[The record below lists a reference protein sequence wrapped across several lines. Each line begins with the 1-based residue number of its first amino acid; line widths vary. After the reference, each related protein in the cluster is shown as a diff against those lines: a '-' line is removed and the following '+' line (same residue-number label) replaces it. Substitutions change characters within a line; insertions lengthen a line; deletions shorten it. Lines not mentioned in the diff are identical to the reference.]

1 MSNILDVTKDKFIII
16 ANKSYIYTR
25 KRNVVNQVKIYR
37 KNMQLSQLDLANQV
51 GVARQTINM
60 IENDKYN
67 PTLDLCLKIAWAL
80 ESDLNTLFWRDNDEN
95 NAG

>member
-1 MSNILDVTKDKFIII
+1 M
-16 ANKSYIYTR
+16 
-25 KRNVVNQVKIYR
+25 NQVKIYR
-37 KNMQLSQLDLANQV
+37 KNLQLSQLDLANKV

-80 ESDLNTLFWRDNDEN
+80 KSDLNTLFWRDNDEN

>member
-1 MSNILDVTKDKFIII
+1 M
-16 ANKSYIYTR
+16 TR

>member
-1 MSNILDVTKDKFIII
+1 M
-16 ANKSYIYTR
+16 
-25 KRNVVNQVKIYR
+25 NQVKIYR

-67 PTLDLCLKIAWAL
+67 PTLDLCLRIAWAL

>member
-1 MSNILDVTKDKFIII
+1 MK
-16 ANKSYIYTR
+16 R
-25 KRNVVNQVKIYR
+25 KRNAVNQVKIYR

-67 PTLDLCLKIAWAL
+67 PTLDLCLRIAWAL

>member
-1 MSNILDVTKDKFIII
+1 M
-16 ANKSYIYTR
+16 TR
-25 KRNVVNQVKIYR
+25 KRNAVNQVKIYR

-67 PTLDLCLKIAWAL
+67 PTLDLCLRIAWAL

>member
-1 MSNILDVTKDKFIII
+1 M
-16 ANKSYIYTR
+16 TR

-67 PTLDLCLKIAWAL
+67 PTLDLCLRIAWAL

>member
-1 MSNILDVTKDKFIII
+1 M
-16 ANKSYIYTR
+16 TR
-25 KRNVVNQVKIYR
+25 KRYAVNQVKIYR

-67 PTLDLCLKIAWAL
+67 PTLDLCLRIAWAL

>member
-1 MSNILDVTKDKFIII
+1 M
-16 ANKSYIYTR
+16 TR
-25 KRNVVNQVKIYR
+25 KRNAVNQVKIYR

-67 PTLDLCLKIAWAL
+67 PTLDLCLRIAWAL
-80 ESDLNTLFWRDNDEN
+80 ESDLNTLFWRDTDEN

>member
-1 MSNILDVTKDKFIII
+1 M
-16 ANKSYIYTR
+16 TR
-25 KRNVVNQVKIYR
+25 KRNAVNQVKIYR

-67 PTLDLCLKIAWAL
+67 PTLDLCLRIAWAL
-80 ESDLNTLFWRDNDEN
+80 ESDLNILFWRDNDEN